1 MDKIFDSEIKEY
13 LIELGIEEEQVE
25 NLRKKKL
32 KEYSIYV
39 LNKVI
44 EAIESNNIDLIEK
57 YLDFSPAGDDMGR
70 ENTFIDFGGI
80 SGYRLDIRELFEWLN
95 SQKSEEE

>member
-1 MDKIFDSEIKEY
+1 MDKIFDYKIKEY
-13 LIELGIEEEQVE
+13 LVELGMEEEQID

-57 YLDFSPAGDDMGR
+57 YLDFSPAGDDMGLD
-70 ENTFIDFGGI
+70 NTFIDFGGI
-80 SGYRLDIRELFEWLN
+80 SGYRMDIRELFEYLN
-95 SQKSEEE
+95 CQNNEEE